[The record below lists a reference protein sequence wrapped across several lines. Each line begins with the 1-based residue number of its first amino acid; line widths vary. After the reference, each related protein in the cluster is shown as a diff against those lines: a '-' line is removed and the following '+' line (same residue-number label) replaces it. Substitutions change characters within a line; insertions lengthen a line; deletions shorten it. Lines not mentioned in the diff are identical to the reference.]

1 MPRMFLEVS
10 MDISKFAREQLQK
23 ARVALVLD
31 HPFFGSL
38 LMRLKMV
45 EDSSCKTLWTD
56 SKVIGYNPEF
66 VASLNQFITASAL
79 AHEIVHVA
87 NGHCWR
93 GVGFESEK
101 WNEAADHA
109 TNLILK
115 DAGLQ
120 IPNTWLCDAQYIGM
134 SAEAIYAKLPP
145 SQPDGGGSKGVQPG
159 EARQIKKDGTEEQIK
174 AEWKIAISQAAK
186 TAKMFGKL
194 PAGLDRLVNDALKV
208 DSDWESQL
216 LRFAVERSAN
226 DYTWTKPNRNYIQ
239 RGLYL
244 PALESPQLGT
254 LYVGC
259 DTSISIT
266 DLILNKFGGHLN
278 AIFDQAKPQKIVV
291 VYVDTKVNRVDE
303 FEQGDIVEL
312 TPCGGGGTDFRPF
325 FEYIAE
331 QDDDP
336 VCAIYLT
343 DTEGSF
349 PKDVPD
355 YPVLWA
361 SIKENAVVPFGE
373 MVYIDK

>member
-1 MPRMFLEVS
+1 MFWEAL
-10 MDISKFAREQLQK
+10 MDISKVAKEQLTK

-45 EDSSCKTLWTD
+45 EDLSCKALWTD

-66 VASLNQFITASAL
+66 VVSLNQFVTASAL
-79 AHEIVHVA
+79 AHEVVHVA

-93 GVGFESEK
+93 GAGFDSDK

-115 DAGLQ
+115 NAGLQ
-120 IPNTWLCDAQYIGM
+120 IPDTWLCDSQYVGM
-134 SAEAIYAKLPP
+134 SAESIYTKLPAGK
-145 SQPDGGGSKGVQPG
+145 SGDDGSSSIQPG
-159 EARQIKKDGTEEQIK
+159 EARQIKKDGAEGQTK
-174 AEWKIAISQAAK
+174 AEWKVAISQAAK

-194 PAGLDRLVNDALKV
+194 PAGLERLVDEALKV

-216 LRFAVERSAN
+216 LRFAIEKSTN
-226 DYTWTKPNRNYIQ
+226 DYTWTKPNRQYIQ

-254 LYVGC
+254 LYIGC
-259 DTSISIT
+259 DTSTSIT
-266 DLILNKFGGHLN
+266 DKILNKFAGHLN

-291 VYVDTKVNRVDE
+291 VYVDTKVNRIDE
-303 FEQGDIVEL
+303 YEQGDIVEL

-325 FEYIAE
+325 FEHIAE
-331 QDDDP
+331 QDDAP

-343 DTEGSF
+343 DTEGYF
-349 PKDVPD
+349 PDDAPD

-361 SIKENAVVPFGE
+361 SIKENAAVPFGE
-373 MVYIDK
+373 LIYIDK